1 MQAAVEI
8 ARDASGI
15 PHITASSE
23 HDLYV
28 AQGFVHAQ
36 DRLWQMESIRRLTQG
51 RLAEVAGEQAVAMD
65 YLSRAIGLRELRQRA
80 FAGVSPEQ
88 RAWLEAYAEGVN
100 AYLRMRGRDLPLE
113 FRSMGFV
120 PEPWQPEDCLSILP
134 TMAWG
139 LAYPAYAEEL
149 FALARGSSFTEA
161 QWNDLFPV
169 APGARVPPE
178 SYFSTV
184 ARWKLGS
191 DQSRGVRLP
200 SRHAGLALRRGP
212 REIAL
217 RPARAG
223 ERQQQLGRGS
233 GQRRSAN
240 PRQRPAPR
248 HLASLHVVL
257 LPPQRAGKAER
268 RGHIARG
275 LPGCRDRPKRARG
288 LGHDEHHVRCRRLL
302 DLPRGSRGPHPL
314 PGGRSVASDAAG
326 GHRHQAAEGK
336 VGEPAPVPHGAGP
349 VFTAVQPGARPW
361 LS

>member
-1 MQAAVEI
+1 MKKSLPAVRALRLGVLVLAGIGLSGRTAIFLKKAWPRTEGAIEGLPVQAAVEI

-80 FAGVSPEQ
+80 FAGVSPDQ
-88 RAWLEAYAEGVN
+88 RMWLEAYAEGVN

-169 APGARVPPE
+169 APAPGCPPRAT
-178 SYFSTV
+178 FPP
-184 ARWKLGS
+184 WPGGS
-191 DQSRGVRLP
+191 WAASIP
-200 SRHAGLALRRGP
+200 RRSSFISP
-212 REIAL
+212 CRT
-217 RPARAG
+217 RSPARA
-223 ERQQQLGRGS
+223 S
-233 GQRRSAN
+233 
-240 PRQRPAPR
+240 
-248 HLASLHVVL
+248 
-257 LPPQRAGKAER
+257 
-268 RGHIARG
+268 
-275 LPGCRDRPKRARG
+275 
-288 LGHDEHHVRCRRLL
+288 
-302 DLPRGSRGPHPL
+302 
-314 PGGRSVASDAAG
+314 
-326 GHRHQAAEGK
+326 
-336 VGEPAPVPHGAGP
+336 
-349 VFTAVQPGARPW
+349 
-361 LS
+361 